1 MLCFWNNVS
10 GTLNSNI
17 LPSVPIWLK
26 LFWFL
31 CVCVWWSNSSGI
43 ELAVLWYFLVE
54 GKNPYTLKCQG
65 NGVIEEIMYYL
76 SNYSFTANVC
86 MIFNK
91 ACKSYM
97 FASLW
102 KERFGKVFE
111 LFSWKRL
118 FQCEIL
124 LWYSQVRSWLSL
136 MSFFFILGGGRKIYA
151 YILKLHTVIK
161 FVWEPV
167 TASNRISISI

>member
-1 MLCFWNNVS
+1 MRKLCITW
-10 GTLNSNI
+10 
-17 LPSVPIWLK
+17 
-26 LFWFL
+26 
-31 CVCVWWSNSSGI
+31 
-43 ELAVLWYFLVE
+43 VLV
-54 GKNPYTLKCQG
+54 
-65 NGVIEEIMYYL
+65 

-86 MIFNK
+86 MIFSK

-136 MSFFFILGGGRKIYA
+136 MSFFFILGGKKIYDC
-151 YILKLHTVIK
+151 ILKLHTVIK

-167 TASNRISISI
+167 TMREYETKGDAWPGSSGGITWCVCSTPFLCGDHCVQRVTCGWTASACHLADCSQIRV